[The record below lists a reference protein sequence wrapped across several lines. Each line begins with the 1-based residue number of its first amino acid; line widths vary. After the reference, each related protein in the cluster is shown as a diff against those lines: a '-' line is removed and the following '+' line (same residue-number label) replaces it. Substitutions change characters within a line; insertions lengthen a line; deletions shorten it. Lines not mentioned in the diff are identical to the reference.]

1 MNSEVF
7 VNWLFDLATG
17 ILVVG
22 MSIGLYKFIK
32 GLIHNKMKKDLTHV
46 ENTNNEEQDNHQ
58 EGLHTGQLVIDTLKA
73 IGCVPEKIEDNEMR
87 FDYQGGTFNLLF
99 KDDSPFITLRF
110 LFWHEF
116 STYDLDRFAVM
127 QKTVNKA
134 NMKHTCKVFYT
145 IDKESET
152 VDLHSE
158 YKTVFIKEIP
168 KLDLLLRGIL
178 QDLFHTRHYVYNI
191 IESAVGET
199 DEQ

>member
-73 IGCVPEKIEDNEMR
+73 IGCVPEKIEVR
-87 FDYQGGTFNLLF
+87 LSRRNLQF
-99 KDDSPFITLRF
+99 VI
-110 LFWHEF
+110 
-116 STYDLDRFAVM
+116 
-127 QKTVNKA
+127 
-134 NMKHTCKVFYT
+134 
-145 IDKESET
+145 
-152 VDLHSE
+152 
-158 YKTVFIKEIP
+158 
-168 KLDLLLRGIL
+168 
-178 QDLFHTRHYVYNI
+178 
-191 IESAVGET
+191 
-199 DEQ
+199 